1 MLDQKGFCTVIL
13 NGLYMVYQDQTLA
26 MGGRCDGRTGDPYTA
41 SVRVTID
48 SDQSN
53 EMGAGQDLVG
63 TTCFRADV
71 PTQVDDTCLLADVS
85 ARELEDDTC
94 LLADVSAR
102 ELGDDTC
109 LLADVSAQ
117 EDDTCLLADVS
128 APELEDD
135 TCLLADVS
143 AQAKT
148 LYEWHCALQVGLPR
162 SNSCDGFIHPAA
174 MTAMMVTHTLGWPLL
189 HWLLGLPC

>member
-26 MGGRCDGRTGDPYTA
+26 MGGRGCDGRTGDPYTA

-85 ARELEDDTC
+85 A
-94 LLADVSAR
+94 
-102 ELGDDTC
+102 
-109 LLADVSAQ
+109 Q
-117 EDDTCLLADVS
+117 EDDTACWLTS
-128 APELEDD
+128 PQRR
-135 TCLLADVS
+135 TI
-143 AQAKT
+143 QP
-148 LYEWHCALQVGLPR
+148 VG
-162 SNSCDGFIHPAA
+162 
-174 MTAMMVTHTLGWPLL
+174 
-189 HWLLGLPC
+189 

>member
-1 MLDQKGFCTVIL
+1 VTAVHPLYVRTCRKSDLAKMLDQKWFCTVIL
-13 NGLYMVYQDQTLA
+13 NGRYMVYQDQTLA

-63 TTCFRADV
+63 TTCLR
-71 PTQVDDTCLLADVS
+71 ADVS
-85 ARELEDDTC
+85 AQELEDDTC
-94 LLADVSAR
+94 PLADVSAQ

-117 EDDTCLLADVS
+117 EDDTACWLTS
-128 APELEDD
+128 PRK
-135 TCLLADVS
+135 
-143 AQAKT
+143 KT
-148 LYEWHCALQVGLPR
+148 IQPVG
-162 SNSCDGFIHPAA
+162 
-174 MTAMMVTHTLGWPLL
+174 
-189 HWLLGLPC
+189 

>member
-1 MLDQKGFCTVIL
+1 
-13 NGLYMVYQDQTLA
+13 MVYQDQTLA
-26 MGGRCDGRTGDPYTA
+26 MGGRCDGRTGAPYTG

-71 PTQVDDTCLLADVS
+71 PEQ
-85 ARELEDDTC
+85 E
-94 LLADVSAR
+94 
-102 ELGDDTC
+102 DDTC

-128 APELEDD
+128 AQELEDDTCLLADVSAQEDDTCLLADVSAQKDD

-174 MTAMMVTHTLGWPLL
+174 MTAIMVTHTLG
-189 HWLLGLPC
+189 